1 MRGGNPFEGPLLRAF
16 FTAAREAAV
25 LVAERSAVAARALA
39 EGAARLVGRLAGRI
53 PPRVAGQIAREAAP
67 AAERAG
73 LAAANAAAPL
83 LSRLGQQA
91 IRYMNAAGPAIISA
105 AGSVAGAVGS
115 ALVAIAGAA
124 RPGLGRAVAGNPG
137 RARRVLET
145 IFYYVRRLF
154 QRSPAVVENAAAA
167 AAAAARAANRVPVP
181 IGQLVEAG
189 ERVIGEAARGFAG
202 EAAAVIRPPIPPTG
216 RLTIPY
222 LRDLLREGHLDTPK
236 LIGDFFRANPEFKV
250 PSDFLKAVRLPEK
263 QLAQRQ
269 GFVRALVNNN
279 RIEGTPAQILEAV
292 SEFIGQDAAAA
303 VLEPLA
309 NPVVAARAAERAAI
323 EAIPAG
329 PNRAEQVANLIRQ
342 GLEKAVGEEAK
353 LIEKATGG
361 ESRMQRVMGYFM
373 ERFNGVFG
381 SARDMDILRTL
392 IPDAAN
398 VVATGVGNAGIA
410 GYSVWLRTAR
420 EKLIRDMSPVAQ
432 RNFMEVMTPDVMRQF
447 RQAMMRVFTHDAA
460 LAEEVIENFALRAI
474 PHIERN
480 GAAGPAVDIFLA
492 AVRNAP
498 GNAGR
503 AVIDLIESIA
513 GRVAR
518 DAAALALSR
527 ARTVGSLPIRLL
539 GRVIAGTATAGV
551 GVFAIMLQGTPNGGG
566 LVQGG
571 GAAAGAAGVIRDRV
585 YEWFG
590 VQLWENPP
598 PDNTWARQ
606 LAAAGGFPTVA
617 AMREWLA
624 GEGRRWLWSNM
635 RSILAYLGT
644 AIGGA
649 GMAALAYFRTTDPP
663 PVEASTTAAVASS
676 SSASSSGGFKRRRY
690 TKRNR

>member
-1 MRGGNPFEGPLLRAF
+1 
-16 FTAAREAAV
+16 
-25 LVAERSAVAARALA
+25 
-39 EGAARLVGRLAGRI
+39 
-53 PPRVAGQIAREAAP
+53 
-67 AAERAG
+67 
-73 LAAANAAAPL
+73 
-83 LSRLGQQA
+83 
-91 IRYMNAAGPAIISA
+91 
-105 AGSVAGAVGS
+105 
-115 ALVAIAGAA
+115 
-124 RPGLGRAVAGNPG
+124 
-137 RARRVLET
+137 
-145 IFYYVRRLF
+145 
-154 QRSPAVVENAAAA
+154 
-167 AAAAARAANRVPVP
+167 
-181 IGQLVEAG
+181 
-189 ERVIGEAARGFAG
+189 
-202 EAAAVIRPPIPPTG
+202 
-216 RLTIPY
+216 
-222 LRDLLREGHLDTPK
+222 
-236 LIGDFFRANPEFKV
+236 
-250 PSDFLKAVRLPEK
+250 
-263 QLAQRQ
+263 
-269 GFVRALVNNN
+269 
-279 RIEGTPAQILEAV
+279 
-292 SEFIGQDAAAA
+292 
-303 VLEPLA
+303 LEPLA

-323 EAIPAG
+323 EAIPAVAAD
-329 PNRAEQVANLIRQ
+329 RAQQIANLIRQ

-361 ESRMQRVMGYFM
+361 ESQMQRVMSYFM

-392 IPDAAN
+392 IPEAAN
-398 VVATGVGNAGIA
+398 VVVAGVGNAGIA
-410 GYSVWLRTAR
+410 AYSVWLRTAR
-420 EKLIRDMSPVAQ
+420 ERLVGQMSRDAQ
-432 RNFMEVMTPDVMRQF
+432 RNFMEVMRPEVMGQF

-571 GAAAGAAGVIRDRV
+571 GGAAAGAAGAIRDRV

-598 PDNTWARQ
+598 PDNTWAGQ

-624 GEGRRWLWSNM
+624 GEGRRWLWNNM
-635 RSILAYLGT
+635 RSILTHLAT
-644 AIGGA
+644 VIGGV
-649 GMAALAYFRTTDPP
+649 GMAALAYFRTLDPP

-676 SSASSSGGFKRRRY
+676 SSASSSASSSGGFKKRRY

>member
-1 MRGGNPFEGPLLRAF
+1 MRIRMRGGNPFEGPLLRAF
-16 FTAAREAAV
+16 FAGAREAAA
-25 LVAERSAVAARALA
+25 LVAERAGTVARALA
-39 EGAARLVGRLAGRI
+39 EGAARLAGRVAGRI

-67 AAERAG
+67 AA
-73 LAAANAAAPL
+73 ANAAAPL
-83 LSRLGQQA
+83 VSRLGQNA
-91 IRYMNAAGPAIISA
+91 LAYFLAAGPAITSA
-105 AGSVAGAVGS
+105 AGAVASAIGS
-115 ALVAIAGAA
+115 ALIAV
-124 RPGLGRAVAGNPG
+124 RPGLGRAVAADPA
-137 RARRVLET
+137 RARRVLDT
-145 IFYYVRRLF
+145 ISYYVRRLF
-154 QRSPAVVENAAAA
+154 QRPPAVVENAAAA
-167 AAAAARAANRVPVP
+167 AARVARPLPVP
-181 IGQLVEAG
+181 IGPLTPVVRGAEAVARVAG
-189 ERVIGEAARGFAG
+189 E
-202 EAAAVIRPPIPPTG
+202 AAVIRPPIPPTG
-216 RLTIPY
+216 RLTIDY
-222 LRDLLREGHLDTPK
+222 LRNLLAEGHLDTPK
-236 LIGDFFRANPEFKV
+236 LIGEFFRANPEFKV

-263 QLAQRQ
+263 QLAQKQ

-292 SEFIGQDAAAA
+292 SEFIGEDAAAR

-309 NPVVAARAAERAAI
+309 NPIVAARAAERAAI

-329 PNRAEQVANLIRQ
+329 AADRAQQIANLIRQ

-361 ESRMQRVMGYFM
+361 ESKMQRVMSYFM

-392 IPDAAN
+392 IPEAAN

-410 GYSVWLRTAR
+410 AYSVWLRNAR
-420 EKLIRDMSPVAQ
+420 ARLVGQMSQDAQ
-432 RNFMEVMTPDVMRQF
+432 RNFMEVMRPEVMGQF

-518 DAAALALSR
+518 DAASLALSR

-566 LVQGG
+566 LAQAGVG
-571 GAAAGAAGVIRDRV
+571 AAGAAGAIRDRV

-598 PDNTWARQ
+598 ADNSWGQQ
-606 LAAAGGFPTVA
+606 LAAAGGFENVA

-635 RSILAYLGT
+635 SSILTYLAT

-649 GMAALAYFRTTDPP
+649 GMAALAYFGTSAPP
-663 PVEASTTAAVASS
+663 SVEESTTAAVASSAS